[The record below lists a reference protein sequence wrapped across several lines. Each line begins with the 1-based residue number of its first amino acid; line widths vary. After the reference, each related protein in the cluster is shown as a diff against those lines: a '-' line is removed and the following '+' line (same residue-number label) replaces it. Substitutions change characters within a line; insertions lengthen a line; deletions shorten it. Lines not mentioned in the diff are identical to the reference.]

1 MIRSKLP
8 VPVDEDDDDTG
19 APQISLAE
27 MLDDLDIG
35 EDATGDPGDFMA
47 ELYIFFHYHLMVLS
61 YRGWSVCWT

>member
-1 MIRSKLP
+1 MQDNQIHGNILLMIRSKLP

-47 ELYIFFHYHLMVLS
+47 E
-61 YRGWSVCWT
+61 

>member
-1 MIRSKLP
+1 MMIRSKLP

-47 ELYIFFHYHLMVLS
+47 E
-61 YRGWSVCWT
+61 

>member
-19 APQISLAE
+19 VPQISLAE

-47 ELYIFFHYHLMVLS
+47 E
-61 YRGWSVCWT
+61 

>member
-35 EDATGDPGDFMA
+35 EDDTGDPGDFMA
-47 ELYIFFHYHLMVLS
+47 E
-61 YRGWSVCWT
+61 

>member
-1 MIRSKLP
+1 MPILRSKLP

-35 EDATGDPGDFMA
+35 VGEDATGDPGDGMA
-47 ELYIFFHYHLMVLS
+47 E
-61 YRGWSVCWT
+61 